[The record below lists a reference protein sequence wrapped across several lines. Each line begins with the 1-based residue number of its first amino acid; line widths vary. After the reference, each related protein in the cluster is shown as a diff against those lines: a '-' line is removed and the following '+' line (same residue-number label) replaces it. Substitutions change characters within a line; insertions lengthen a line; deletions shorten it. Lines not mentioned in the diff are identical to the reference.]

1 MERAKLI
8 DLLLDCLHLD
18 ASCVDADRLAALTE
32 TDWEALVALA
42 TEQQVC
48 ALLTQQLKS
57 RGLDAVV
64 PDVTMQVLRDFYL
77 QNAARN
83 LRLCNEL
90 KRIVET
96 LRADD
101 VSSTGEIIPVIVLK
115 GLHLATQ
122 VYDNIA
128 LRQMGDLDL
137 LVPKQHLQR
146 AADALITSG
155 YKPLK
160 PYSVDVD
167 VALSQH
173 LTAFIKS
180 EISKIDKVEIHWT
193 LTKPNQPYT
202 IAVDELWV
210 RAVPLQI
217 AGIDVLGLCSE
228 DLLLHLCLHTSY
240 QHQFAF
246 GLRPSCDIAYLI
258 QHCGETFDWGTVQQR
273 AEAWGWGRGVYLA
286 LRVAQELVGANV
298 PGDVL
303 RQLEPFAFEET
314 VVATARNQIFTSW
327 TPTGFL
333 SRELARL
340 MGRDNLWASLRD
352 FARRIFLPRV
362 VLAKHYSVSA
372 NSPKVYLY
380 YLVRFK
386 DVLVRHG
393 RTAWRILQKDPE
405 IAPLADR
412 TRDLLDWLS
421 SG

>member
-1 MERAKLI
+1 MEHAKLI
-8 DLLLDCLHLD
+8 DLLLDCLHMD
-18 ASCVDADRLAALTE
+18 AGRVDADRLAALTE

-42 TEQQVC
+42 TEQNVC

-64 PDVTMQVLRDFYL
+64 PDATMQALRDFYL

-101 VSSTGEIIPVIVLK
+101 VSPTGEIIPVIVLK

-146 AADALITSG
+146 TTDALITSG

-173 LTAFIKS
+173 LIPFIKS
-180 EISKIDKVEIHWT
+180 EVGKIDRVEIHWT

-202 IAVDELWV
+202 IAVDEFWA

-217 AGIDVLGLCSE
+217 AGIDVLGLCPE

-246 GLRPSCDIAYLI
+246 GLRPSCDIAHLI
-258 QHCGETFDWGTVQQR
+258 QHYGETLDWGTVQQR
-273 AEAWGWGRGVYLA
+273 AEAWGWERGVYLA
-286 LRVAQELVGANV
+286 LRVAQELVGADV

-303 RQLEPFAFEET
+303 RQLEPFDFDET
-314 VVATARNQIFTSW
+314 VVATARNQIFTSM
-327 TPTGFL
+327 TATG
-333 SRELARL
+333 SVNRKLAQL

-352 FARRIFLPRV
+352 FVRSIFVPKV
-362 VLAKHYSVSA
+362 VLAKNYPVSP

-380 YLVRFK
+380 YPVRFK
-386 DVLVRHG
+386 DVLIRHS

-405 IAPLADR
+405 IAPLADQ
-412 TRDLLDWLS
+412 TRDLLEWLS